1 MFDVQCSMLDVHLCW
16 DFQFHRICGYLD
28 NRLIKLKYNPN
39 VLKMLSKILNLKDL
53 VPTVNS
59 LREAGK
65 RVVFTNGCF
74 DILHVGHIRYL
85 ATAKDHGD
93 ILVVGLNSDESVK
106 TIKAKG
112 RPIVSQD
119 QRAEVL
125 AALWFVDYIT
135 LFNEPDPLILI
146 QTLKPNVLVKGA
158 DWPEE
163 KIIGA
168 DFVKANG
175 GRVVRIEV
183 VPEISTS
190 RIIRRIVNRYQDPL
204 LLDT

>member
-1 MFDVQCSMLDVHLCW
+1 
-16 DFQFHRICGYLD
+16 
-28 NRLIKLKYNPN
+28 
-39 VLKMLSKILNLKDL
+39 MLSKVANLKDL
-53 VPTVNS
+53 AQAVNS
-59 LREAGK
+59 LRESGK

-74 DILHVGHIRYL
+74 DLLHVGHIRYL
-85 ATAKDHGD
+85 AAAKNQGD

-106 TIKAKG
+106 KIKAKG
-112 RPIVSQD
+112 RPIVTQD

-135 LFNEPDPLILI
+135 IFNEPDPLKLI

-158 DWPEE
+158 DWPAE

-190 RIIRRIVNRYQDPL
+190 RIIQRIVKRFRDPS
-204 LLDT
+204 LLDI